1 MKIAQVLNN
10 NVVTV
15 INASEQELVVMGRGI
30 GFKKHPGDLVDETK
44 VEKVFKLESR
54 KSHKS

>member
-30 GFKKHPGDLVDETK
+30 GFKSTLAIWWMRQK
-44 VEKVFKLESR
+44 
-54 KSHKS
+54 